1 MADFLVKA
9 DFITII
15 TTAALDNLTDGN
27 DAIIDTMIVEA
38 KLEMA
43 SYLGV
48 RYNEAELF
56 TGDAVVSATLQ
67 MYCKDIV
74 LYHLYSRHAQKPIP
88 EIRIKR
94 YHKAMQWLVDV
105 QEQKCNPLS
114 YLESYT
120 ANKALVKT
128 GGNPKR
134 ENHQS

>member
-15 TTAALDNLTDGN
+15 PTAALDKLTDGN
-27 DAIIDTMIVEA
+27 DTIIETMIVEA
-38 KLEMA
+38 KLEIA

-56 TGDAVVSATLQ
+56 TGDIAVTATLQ

-74 LYHLYSRHAQKPIP
+74 LYHLYSRHAHRPMP
-88 EIRIKR
+88 DIRLKR
-94 YHKAMQWLVDV
+94 YEKALQWMIDV

-114 YLESYT
+114 YLESYG

-128 GGNPKR
+128 GGNTKR
-134 ENHQS
+134 ENHQV